1 MSIETK
7 CICDRCK
14 KDMIESRLV
23 HIILGVGIKKTK
35 RTNPFLMYYN
45 TKGEADASADYYTDD
60 DVTMEFDLCE
70 QCMEELVNW
79 IGLPPVKNTEAY
91 Q

>member
-1 MSIETK
+1 MSIKTK

-14 KDMIESRLV
+14 KDMIESRL
-23 HIILGVGIKKTK
+23 ISISLGVGTRKVQNSRLVFYVGSGNVEEEI
-35 RTNPFLMYYN
+35 
-45 TKGEADASADYYTDD
+45 
-60 DVTMEFDLCE
+60 TMKIDLCE